1 VLALPPVR
9 APPRLPRSAVEY
21 QPTSVPPCSRR
32 SVSAQQLPLAS
43 VARQAERTWPMQR
56 RRPVSARLLLA
67 LERPSMVPTPEQP
80 PAPARAQPFVQI
92 DIPLRSTRA

>member
-1 VLALPPVR
+1 VLALQPVR
-9 APPRLPRSAVEY
+9 APPPPCSPVEY
-21 QPTSVPPCSRR
+21 QPTSVPRSRR
-32 SVSAQQLPLAS
+32 SVSAHQLLLAS
-43 VARQAERTWPMQR
+43 VARQVLRTWPIQR
-56 RRPVSARLLLA
+56 GWPVSARRLLA